1 MHVKKKV
8 EMSRK
13 TSPAEMLGV
22 LVQSELSVCSEGRLE
37 APRPVVEVST
47 RQLLSRRYN
56 WTIFHNVSN
65 FLCRGASWEKSSVFL
80 VGGSNT
86 LPYIFLTFWILFRL
100 VFFRMFA
107 SFEFLV
113 DDL

>member
-1 MHVKKKV
+1 
-8 EMSRK
+8 MSRALHDNFSLDA
-13 TSPAEMLGV
+13 TIGLFFITF
-22 LVQSELSVCSEGRLE
+22 QIFY
-37 APRPVVEVST
+37 VEVHHGKKA
-47 RQLLSRRYN
+47 L
-56 WTIFHNVSN
+56 
-65 FLCRGASWEKSSVFL
+65 FL